1 MNWIPD
7 YNFILAS
14 RSPRRQELLRMLGIS
29 FTVSDS
35 EVEETFPEGLL
46 KSEIPVYLAKL
57 KANPLLS
64 ALREKDLLITAD
76 TVVFLNGEIIGKPA
90 NHAEAEEILQ
100 KLSGKEHQV
109 ISGVCL
115 SSIEKQVSFHSLSKV
130 RFKKLRTEE
139 IQFYIKTYKPFDKAG
154 AYGIQEWIG
163 LAGITRIEGSYTNI
177 MGLPVQ
183 ELYEAIIRF

>member
-1 MNWIPD
+1 MNWLTD

-163 LAGITRIEGSYTNI
+163 LVGITRIKGSYTNI

>member
-1 MNWIPD
+1 MNWLPD

>member
-1 MNWIPD
+1 MNWLTD

-115 SSIEKQVSFHSLSKV
+115 SSVEKQVSFHSLSKV

-163 LAGITRIEGSYTNI
+163 LVGITRIEGSYTNI

>member
-1 MNWIPD
+1 
-7 YNFILAS
+7 
-14 RSPRRQELLRMLGIS
+14 MLGIS

-115 SSIEKQVSFHSLSKV
+115 SSVEKQVSFHSLSKV

-163 LAGITRIEGSYTNI
+163 LVGITRIEGSYTNI

>member
-163 LAGITRIEGSYTNI
+163 LVGITRIEGSYTNI

>member
-1 MNWIPD
+1 MNWLTD

-115 SSIEKQVSFHSLSKV
+115 SSVEKQVSFHSLSKV

>member
-115 SSIEKQVSFHSLSKV
+115 SSVEKQVSFHSMSKV

-163 LAGITRIEGSYTNI
+163 LVGITRIEGSYTNI
-177 MGLPVQ
+177 MGLPVH

>member
-163 LAGITRIEGSYTNI
+163 LVGITRIEGSYTNI
-177 MGLPVQ
+177 MGLPVH

>member
-1 MNWIPD
+1 MNWLTD

-115 SSIEKQVSFHSLSKV
+115 SSVEKQVSFHSMSKV

-163 LAGITRIEGSYTNI
+163 LVGITRIKGSYTNI

>member
-1 MNWIPD
+1 MNWLTD

-115 SSIEKQVSFHSLSKV
+115 SSVEKQVSFHSMSKV

-163 LAGITRIEGSYTNI
+163 LVGITRIEGSYTNI

>member
-1 MNWIPD
+1 MNWLTD

-115 SSIEKQVSFHSLSKV
+115 SSVEKQVSFHSMSKV

-163 LAGITRIEGSYTNI
+163 LVGITRIEGSYTNI
-177 MGLPVQ
+177 MGLPVH

>member
-1 MNWIPD
+1 MNWLTD

-163 LAGITRIEGSYTNI
+163 LVGITRIEGSYTNI

>member
-115 SSIEKQVSFHSLSKV
+115 SSVEKQVSFHSLSKV

>member
-115 SSIEKQVSFHSLSKV
+115 SSVEKQVSFHSMSKV

>member
-130 RFKKLRTEE
+130 RFKKLRAEE

>member
-1 MNWIPD
+1 MNWLTD

-115 SSIEKQVSFHSLSKV
+115 SSIEKQVSFHSMSKV
-130 RFKKLRTEE
+130 RFKKLRAEE
-139 IQFYIKTYKPFDKAG
+139 D
-154 AYGIQEWIG
+154 
-163 LAGITRIEGSYTNI
+163 S
-177 MGLPVQ
+177 V
-183 ELYEAIIRF
+183 LYQNV